1 MIGEKHLRM
10 RVRHP
15 DGGPLLDA
23 VAFNQAPLDS
33 ARNAPVRLV
42 YRLDV
47 NTWRQSRSVQ
57 LVVEYMA

>member
-10 RVRHP
+10 RVQHP
-15 DGGPLLDA
+15 DGGELVDA

-47 NTWRQSRSVQ
+47 NTWRQSRTAQ
-57 LVVEYMA
+57 LVVECIA